1 MGRGVG
7 KILSVVLILAVTLV
21 AGIYFYDFL
30 IRSINSAS
38 SLPIAYVNYTDL
50 VQDNDIAYF
59 TISIYLKLCNQAN
72 RITGEQRDQARM
84 LLVIVI

>member
-21 AGIYFYDFL
+21 AGVYFYDFL

-38 SLPIAYVNYTDL
+38 SLPIAYANYADL
-50 VQDNDIAYF
+50 IQDSDVVYF
-59 TISIYLKLCNQAN
+59 TISY
-72 RITGEQRDQARM
+72 RM
-84 LLVIVI
+84 LETSQSQTTKSQ